1 MTSFDTPAGV
11 EPLAAPGVLTRVDHG
26 ADLINAWLAGR
37 TARTLD
43 AYRSDLADFATF
55 TAAPSVGVAAKRLL
69 ASGHGA
75 ANALVFGY
83 RAQLHERG
91 LAAAT
96 INRRLAALRSLVS
109 FARTLG
115 LVSWA
120 LDVPNDRVEPY
131 RDTRGPGR
139 AGVVRLFAVLDGRT
153 DPKALRD
160 RAIVHLLYDL
170 ALRRAEV
177 VSLDREDLDLG
188 AGTLAV
194 LGKGRSARLTLT
206 LPGPT
211 RAALAA
217 WVEHRGDAPGP
228 LFPPLSRTAGTD
240 RLSAGGLYRI
250 VRALGRHAGIVARPH
265 GLRHAAITEA
275 LTLMGGDV
283 RAVGRYSRHRDLRT
297 VMLYDD
303 ARTDLA
309 GEVAARVA
317 GSL

>member
-1 MTSFDTPAGV
+1 MVTLHPAPDT
-11 EPLAAPGVLTRVDHG
+11 LTRAGGTFVRPE
-26 ADLINAWLAGR
+26 ADLVDAWLAGR
-37 TARTLD
+37 TPRTLD
-43 AYRSDLADFATF
+43 AYRADLADFARF
-55 TAAPSVGVAAKRLL
+55 TGAPSVGVAAERLV
-69 ASGHGA
+69 AAGHGP
-75 ANALVFGY
+75 ANALAFGY
-83 RAQLHERG
+83 RAQLHERS

-96 INRRLAALRSLVS
+96 INRRLAALRSLVA

-115 LVSWA
+115 LVPWA
-120 LDVPNDRVEPY
+120 LDVRNERVEPY

-139 AGVVRLFAVLDGRT
+139 AGVVRLFAVLQGRD
-153 DPKALRD
+153 DPKAIRD
-160 RAIVHLLYDL
+160 RALLHLLYDL

-177 VSLDREDLDLG
+177 VSLDREDLDLT

-194 LGKGRSARLTLT
+194 LGKGRTARLTLS

-211 RAALAA
+211 KAALGA
-217 WVEHRGDAPGP
+217 WVERRGEAPGP

-250 VRALGRHAGIVARPH
+250 VRALGRRAGVPVRPH

-275 LTLMGGDV
+275 LALMGGDV

-297 VMLYDD
+297 LMLYDD
-303 ARTDLA
+303 NRLDLA
-309 GEVAARVA
+309 GEVAAKVA